1 MKLEDLQNELEQD
14 MQINPLSLQSEA
26 AQIPVL
32 WSKWLRYNSTAK
44 KKLIQLDAKKKALVK
59 DRFLYYTGRS
69 DDQICPIVFEKS
81 EVKTVLNGD
90 ALIIEC
96 DRLIEYFTIIADF
109 TSKSLDICKN
119 KGYSIKNMIEIRS
132 LESGK

>member
-1 MKLEDLQNELEQD
+1 MKLDDLQNELDED
-14 MQINPLSLQSEA
+14 MKINPLSLQSEA
-26 AQIPVL
+26 ANIPVL

-44 KKLIQLDAKKKALVK
+44 RKLIQLDAKKKALVK
-59 DRFLYYTGRS
+59 ERFLYYTGRS
-69 DDQICPIVFEKS
+69 DDQICPIVFERS

-90 ALIIEC
+90 PAIVEC
-96 DRLIEYFTIIADF
+96 DRVIEYFSLISDF
-109 TSKSLDICKN
+109 TSKALDICKN